1 MLARGKEVVYSA
13 CWSQYFLVHA
23 LSALGQRTHEDVYSF
38 SSLDVVALVYGPCS
52 SLLFTAPV
60 PTDKTTFLG
69 EKAIMWKIN

>member
-38 SSLDVVALVYGPCS
+38 SSLDVVAWSYERTS
-52 SLLFTAPV
+52 RIT
-60 PTDKTTFLG
+60 PTPG
-69 EKAIMWKIN
+69 NAR